1 MKSLAVC
8 LLFYSYQTDKRS
20 IELCLSMDKVLLG
33 VDKAILCGLIIN
45 ELISNC
51 IKYAFPEG
59 SRCKIEI
66 SLGLVGDRDLFGGE
80 GWQSREARGSGDR
93 CRQVHGTQA
102 GLTMIKQLKGRTSLD
117 STSRT
122 KETSGTRIEIRF
134 IK

>member
-1 MKSLAVC
+1 
-8 LLFYSYQTDKRS
+8 
-20 IELCLSMDKVLLG
+20 
-33 VDKAILCGLIIN
+33 
-45 ELISNC
+45 
-51 IKYAFPEG
+51 
-59 SRCKIEI
+59 
-66 SLGLVGDRDLFGGE
+66 LGLVGDRDLFGGE
-80 GWQSREARGSGDR
+80 GWHSRDARGFGDR